1 MRIKCLLLR
10 KYIPEAQRRMT
21 LNLAWRILTSAY
33 CDRLTLAGACP
44 LVCHKC
50 KPHLE
55 NIFQLESAKNPI
67 AYLHYRARTEA
78 ALVTEAAHET
88 VEPTELAAGDTRN
101 PFSAFLENL

>member
-1 MRIKCLLLR
+1 MKIKSSLLR
-10 KYIPEAQRRMT
+10 DYIPEAKRGMS
-21 LNLAWRILTSAY
+21 LNLAWRILTTEY

-44 LVCHKC
+44 LECHKC

-55 NIFQLESAKNPI
+55 NIFQLDGAKNPI

-78 ALVTEAAHET
+78 ALLREAAHET
-88 VEPTELAAGDTRN
+88 AEPTELAAGDTRN